1 MLKNYRF
8 NIGKRFAMP
17 PTMRLCMSSATKYA
31 QTNNPLE
38 VKMSSEMNATVGSKV
53 IVKVGCR
60 EIEAVVLEITEAGCR
75 VKSIASGKE
84 FSVKK
89 ILRIIEPEDTSVEV
103 EELDAPNPAP
113 ESAPAEK
120 PVKKLSLLDAAVEV
134 LKTSGQPMNTREIV
148 KAATESGLWIPTAC
162 RTPEQTLYGSIFRE
176 IATKENPRIV
186 KAEQKGKFILG

>member
-1 MLKNYRF
+1 
-8 NIGKRFAMP
+8 
-17 PTMRLCMSSATKYA
+17 
-31 QTNNPLE
+31 
-38 VKMSSEMNATVGSKV
+38 MSSEMNATVGSKV

-113 ESAPAEK
+113 ESAA

-148 KAATESGLWIPTAC
+148 KAATDSGLWIPTAC
-162 RTPEQTLYGSIFRE
+162 RTPEQTLYCSIFRE
-176 IATKENPRIV
+176 IATKENPRIA
-186 KAEQKGKFILG
+186 KAGQKGKFILG

>member
-1 MLKNYRF
+1 
-8 NIGKRFAMP
+8 
-17 PTMRLCMSSATKYA
+17 
-31 QTNNPLE
+31 
-38 VKMSSEMNATVGSKV
+38 MSSETNATIGSKV

-89 ILRIIEPEDTSVEV
+89 ILRVIEPEKTPAPEDTSVEV
-103 EELDAPNPAP
+103 EEQDAPNPAP
-113 ESAPAEK
+113 ESAA

-176 IATKENPRIV
+176 IATKENPRIA
-186 KAEQKGKFILG
+186 KAGQKGKFILG

>member
-1 MLKNYRF
+1 
-8 NIGKRFAMP
+8 
-17 PTMRLCMSSATKYA
+17 
-31 QTNNPLE
+31 
-38 VKMSSEMNATVGSKV
+38 MSSEMNATVGSKV

-113 ESAPAEK
+113 ESAAPI
-120 PVKKLSLLDAAVEV
+120 KKLSLLDAAVEV

-148 KAATESGLWIPTAC
+148 KAATDAALWIPTAC